1 MCKPL
6 EQGLPS
12 EVRGLDP
19 TGVELDVPCALF
31 RRFRL
36 FKRRDAFGVP
46 LDLKHVGTQ
55 FEEQDVPQS
64 LTVNTAAEDLLRV
77 DYLKADFHI
86 GIRTPL
92 ALSTRSLE

>member
-1 MCKPL
+1 
-6 EQGLPS
+6 
-12 EVRGLDP
+12 
-19 TGVELDVPCALF
+19 
-31 RRFRL
+31 
-36 FKRRDAFGVP
+36 VP

-86 GIRTPL
+86 GVRTPL
-92 ALSTRSLE
+92 ALSARSLE

>member
-1 MCKPL
+1 MQASGTGFSKRS
-6 EQGLPS
+6 QGPRPDWS
-12 EVRGLDP
+12 KAG
-19 TGVELDVPCALF
+19 CAL
-31 RRFRL
+31 RPIETL
-36 FKRRDAFGVP
+36 TVKRRDAFGVP

-86 GIRTPL
+86 GVRTIGP
-92 ALSTRSLE
+92 

>member
-1 MCKPL
+1 VANLWNRVFQAK
-6 EQGLPS
+6 
-12 EVRGLDP
+12 VRGLDP
-19 TGVELDVPCALF
+19 AGVALDVPCALL

-46 LDLKHVGTQ
+46 LNLEHVGTQ

-64 LTVNTAAEDLLRV
+64 LTVKTAAEDLLRV

-86 GIRTPL
+86 GARTPL
-92 ALSTRSLE
+92 AR